1 MIGSKGSS
9 LDNVFSKNWR
19 SLAVFNTKSGSG
31 WRVDASRPLANMPL
45 RVAVSIA
52 DWISLGARRE
62 DRTGSLVNSAR
73 DTIRAGPFFLCI
85 CHRQRKMHFNSFISS
100 MDVKRGPRRGFGMG
114 VKPVPGGNIKDFMSN
129 QRIPYLRGPDQTEV
143 ADYGIKVL
151 NPQLVRAD
159 ASR

>member
-1 MIGSKGSS
+1 
-9 LDNVFSKNWR
+9 
-19 SLAVFNTKSGSG
+19 
-31 WRVDASRPLANMPL
+31 
-45 RVAVSIA
+45 
-52 DWISLGARRE
+52 
-62 DRTGSLVNSAR
+62 
-73 DTIRAGPFFLCI
+73 
-85 CHRQRKMHFNSFISS
+85 

-159 ASR
+159 ALR